1 MGKELTMLN
10 HACQVVGIGFGIFD
24 YIVIVPSF
32 PVEDTKNCA
41 VRSTRQAG
49 GAVSTAL
56 VTLAKLG
63 VRVGYIGKIGDDEA
77 GRFLRDDFRRF
88 GVVVENTI
96 LQQNAASVTAV
107 VLVNDKT
114 GKRTIIADYGTV
126 STPQLAEF
134 DPQMIETAK
143 FLHLDGGYPELA
155 LEAISVAKK
164 AGVKVS
170 LDAGN
175 VYPGMEKLVE
185 ATDILITSANFPV
198 DFLGEADPQKAG
210 RKLLRGGAEL
220 VVITQG
226 EQGCLVF
233 SDGDTFHQPAFPVD
247 VVDTTG
253 AGDAFHGAFLYGML
267 HEWSVR
273 RAAEFSCAVAAI
285 NCTGLGGRSGLPVLQ
300 EVEDMMGN
308 QRSP

>member
-10 HACQVVGIGFGIFD
+10 NGCQVVGIGIGTID
-24 YIVIVPSF
+24 YIMIVPSF
-32 PVEDTKNCA
+32 PAEDTKNYA
-41 VRSTRQAG
+41 VRFIRQAG

-56 VTLAKLG
+56 ITLAKLG
-63 VRVGYIGKIGDDEA
+63 VRVGYIGKIGDDEG
-77 GRFLRDDFRRF
+77 GRFIRDDFRRF
-88 GVVVENTI
+88 GVVVENVI
-96 LQQNAASVTAV
+96 LQQNAASLVAF
-107 VLVNDKT
+107 VLVNEKN
-114 GKRTIIADYGTV
+114 GKRTIVADRGTV
-126 STPQLAEF
+126 STPRLAEF

-155 LEAISVAKK
+155 LEAVSVAKK

-175 VYPGMEKLVE
+175 VYAGMEKLVD

-198 DFLGEADPQKAG
+198 DFLGEADLEKAG
-210 RKLLRGGAEL
+210 REFLKIGAEL

-233 SDGDTFHQPAFPVD
+233 SDGDTFHQPAFRVD

-253 AGDAFHGAFLYGML
+253 AGDAFHGAFLYGL
-267 HEWSVR
+267 LQKWSVR

-300 EVEDMMGN
+300 EVEDFMVN
-308 QRSP
+308 HR

>member
-1 MGKELTMLN
+1 MGKEPTILN
-10 HACQVVGIGFGIFD
+10 NDCQIVGLGLSIFD
-24 YIVIVPSF
+24 YIMIVPSF
-32 PVEDTKNCA
+32 PAEDTKNYA

-63 VRVGYIGKIGDDEA
+63 VRVGYIGKIGDDEG
-77 GRFLRDDFRRF
+77 GRFIRDDFLRF
-88 GVVVENTI
+88 GIVVENVI
-96 LQQNAASVTAV
+96 LQQNAASFVAF
-107 VLVNDKT
+107 VLVNEKN
-114 GKRTIIADYGTV
+114 GKRTIVADRGTV
-126 STPQLAEF
+126 STPRLAEF
-134 DPQMIETAK
+134 NPQMIKTAK

-175 VYPGMEKLVE
+175 VYPGIEKLVE

-198 DFLGEADPQKAG
+198 DFLDEADPTKAG
-210 RKLLRGGAEL
+210 REFLEMGAEL

-233 SDGDTFHQPAFPVD
+233 SDGDTFRQPAFIVD
-247 VVDTTG
+247 AVDTTG

-267 HEWSVR
+267 QKWSVWR
-273 RAAEFSCAVAAI
+273 TAEFSCAVAAI

-300 EVEDMMGN
+300 EVEDFMVN
-308 QRSP
+308 QRR